1 MGALAFTLGAA
12 STDLVLQVVPWRED
26 ILAWQ
31 YELEDDVDAYHRK
44 DVLVDHILEGLGDM
58 QSEDAQAFPL
68 DGHDGMAFG
77 LDDR

>member
-1 MGALAFTLGAA
+1 M
-12 STDLVLQVVPWRED
+12 
-26 ILAWQ
+26 
-31 YELEDDVDAYHRK
+31 DAYHRK

-77 LDDR
+77 LGDR